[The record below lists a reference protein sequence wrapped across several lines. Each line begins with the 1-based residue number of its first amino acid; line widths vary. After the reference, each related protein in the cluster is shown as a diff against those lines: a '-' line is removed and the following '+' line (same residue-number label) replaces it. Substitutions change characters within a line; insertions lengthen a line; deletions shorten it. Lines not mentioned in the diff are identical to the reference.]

1 VSRSERS
8 GRVQTV
14 LGTVDPEDLGPTLT
28 HEHLLLDM
36 RCWYVEPTSA
46 EDKAL
51 AQESVSLG
59 NLGWVRY
66 HYSSS
71 LDNLRLEDE
80 AVAVAEMRRYKRA
93 GGCAL
98 VELTSIGLGRSP
110 LGLARIS
117 QASGVHVI
125 MGTGYYVTNLA
136 GTCDG
141 NDLDEDQIVAHI
153 VQDIEMGDAETGIRA
168 GIIGEVGAEWPLREA
183 DRTSLRAA
191 ARAQRETGA
200 ALSVHPGRSPQAP
213 FEILD
218 LLAAEGVDPTRIVMG
233 HVDRT
238 LFEHDTRVEL
248 ARRGCYLS
256 YDQFSIEGWSP
267 FRMVRSESGREP
279 MRMPIDAERVEQI
292 AALVEEG
299 FIGQLLLSHDH
310 CHKHRLWKYG
320 GPGYGH
326 ILTNIVPLLRG
337 CGLDEQ
343 EISTILI
350 RNPQRLLR
358 FD

>member
-14 LGTVDPEDLGPTLT
+14 LGLIEAAELGPTLT

-36 RCWYVEPTSA
+36 RCWYVEPRLP

-51 AQESVSLG
+51 AREPVSLE

-71 LDNLRLEDE
+71 LDNLRLLDE
-80 AVAVAEMRRYKRA
+80 TVATEEMRRYKRA
-93 GGCAL
+93 GGSAL
-98 VELTSIGLGRSP
+98 VELTSLGLGRSP

-117 QASGVHVI
+117 RASRVHVV
-125 MGTGYYVTNLA
+125 MGTGYYVTDLA
-136 GTCDG
+136 GTCG
-141 NDLDEDQIVAHI
+141 GATLAEEDIVDRI
-153 VQDIEMGDAETGIRA
+153 VREVEVGAEDTGIRA
-168 GIIGEVGAEWPLREA
+168 GIIGEIGTEWPLRHA
-183 DRTSLRAA
+183 DRVSLRAA
-191 ARAQRETGA
+191 ACAQRETGA
-200 ALSVHPGRSPQAP
+200 ALSIHPGRSPEAP

-218 LLAAEGVDPTRIVMG
+218 LLAAAGADPARVVMG

-238 LFEHDTRVEL
+238 LFEHALRVEL
-248 ARRGCYLS
+248 ARRGVYLS

-267 FRMVRSESGREP
+267 FRMVRSEAGGEP
-279 MRMPIDAERVEQI
+279 MRLPTDAARVDEI

-310 CHKHRLWKYG
+310 CHKHRLWHYG

-326 ILTNIVPLLRG
+326 ILTNVVPLLKAR
-337 CGLDEQ
+337 GLDDRDL
-343 EISTILI
+343 STILVE
-350 RNPQRLLR
+350 NPRRLLR
-358 FD
+358 FE